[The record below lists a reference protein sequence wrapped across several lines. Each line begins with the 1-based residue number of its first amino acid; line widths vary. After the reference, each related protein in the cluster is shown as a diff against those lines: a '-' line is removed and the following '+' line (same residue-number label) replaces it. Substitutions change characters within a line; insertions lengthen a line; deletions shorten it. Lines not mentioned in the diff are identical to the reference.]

1 MSSVEALNV
10 ERHDGVVTVTMNRP
24 EKKNAANGMMFE
36 ELLAIFREIKGSP
49 GDRCMV
55 LTGAEGNFC
64 TGADLSD
71 SRGATMD
78 LGIPA
83 IVRMRRLNE
92 VAISLYDLPIPTI
105 AKVDGM
111 AVGAGMSLALG
122 CDLLIAAETARFS
135 MIFSRRGLSPDMGA
149 SWLLPRRVGE
159 AKAKEL
165 MLLADI
171 IDAAEG
177 ERLGFVNR
185 VIPTAD
191 LDHEVADLAQRLAT
205 GPSLAY
211 GLTKTLI
218 HESSTASFAQSLES
232 EGRAQALN
240 FASEDTIE
248 AMRAFLEKRDPNF
261 KGR

>member
-1 MSSVEALNV
+1 
-10 ERHDGVVTVTMNRP
+10 
-24 EKKNAANGMMFE
+24 
-36 ELLAIFREIKGSP
+36 
-49 GDRCMV
+49 
-55 LTGAEGNFC
+55 
-64 TGADLSD
+64 
-71 SRGATMD
+71 MD